1 MNGRFEHKIDIEER
15 IEKRIEDSP
24 KWLKEYYYSMANN
37 TAATKRKYLVEE
49 NKMTGRELSDKL
61 NYLGME
67 RRIRKLALEEK
78 LETAEKIAVMTEVE
92 VCELIS
98 KKYEVV
104 YSEAEEIGL
113 VRKDKM
119 KEYNYLVKVISR

>member
-1 MNGRFEHKIDIEER
+1 
-15 IEKRIEDSP
+15 
-24 KWLKEYYYSMANN
+24 
-37 TAATKRKYLVEE
+37 
-49 NKMTGRELSDKL
+49 MTGRELSDKL
-61 NYLGME
+61 NYLEME

-104 YSEAEEIGL
+104 YSESEEIGL

-119 KEYNYLVKVISR
+119 KEYNSLVKVISR

>member
-1 MNGRFEHKIDIEER
+1 
-15 IEKRIEDSP
+15 
-24 KWLKEYYYSMANN
+24 
-37 TAATKRKYLVEE
+37 
-49 NKMTGRELSDKL
+49 MTGRELSNKL

-67 RRIRKLALEEK
+67 RGIRKLALEEK
-78 LETAEKIAVMTEVE
+78 LETAEKIAVITEVE

-119 KEYNYLVKVISR
+119 KEYNSLVKVISR

>member
-1 MNGRFEHKIDIEER
+1 
-15 IEKRIEDSP
+15 
-24 KWLKEYYYSMANN
+24 
-37 TAATKRKYLVEE
+37 
-49 NKMTGRELSDKL
+49 MTGRELSNKL

-78 LETAEKIAVMTEVE
+78 LETAEKIAVMTEIE

-104 YSEAEEIGL
+104 YSEAED
-113 VRKDKM
+113 R
-119 KEYNYLVKVISR
+119 SCTRR

>member
-1 MNGRFEHKIDIEER
+1 
-15 IEKRIEDSP
+15 
-24 KWLKEYYYSMANN
+24 
-37 TAATKRKYLVEE
+37 
-49 NKMTGRELSDKL
+49 MTGRELSDKL

-67 RRIRKLALEEK
+67 RRIRRLALEDK
-78 LETAEKIAVMTEVE
+78 METAEKIAVMTEIE

-113 VRKDKM
+113 VKKDKN
-119 KEYNYLVKVISR
+119 EYKSLVKIISR